1 MMTLSNKI
9 KNMKGTAILCLLLF
23 LHFLGRSQQAN
34 PNGPL
39 PKTDYLQKS
48 KKQKTAAW
56 ILLGGGATVGF
67 IGLASINLAGTDD
80 PDGVNNTP
88 GTILFATG
96 LASMIA
102 SIPMFSAAKKNKRK
116 AMSVSLKNQFLPYL
130 QNTSIVCAAIP
141 SVHIKITL

>member
-1 MMTLSNKI
+1 
-9 KNMKGTAILCLLLF
+9 MKGISILCLLLF
-23 LHFLGRSQQAN
+23 LYFIGTSQQTN
-34 PNGPL
+34 PNGSL
-39 PKTDYLQKS
+39 PTTDYLQKS

-56 ILLGGGATVGF
+56 ILLGGGTTVGF

-96 LASMIA
+96 LASVIA
-102 SIPMFSAAKKNKRK
+102 SIPMFSAAKRNKRK

-130 QNTSIVCAAIP
+130 QKTYMAYTTVP
-141 SVHIKITL
+141 SLQIKIIL